1 MSNIFSIQLY
11 KMNCYFVCSIFILGV
26 SFNTGCET
34 TTASP
39 SHYIAHDEPLDLI
52 IDKGAI
58 SLSKGS
64 VLEIFEQDDTSQ
76 KIVSVKGRSFFDL
89 GKSSDLTWLVGT
101 DSLTIHAKGAAFS
114 VWNKAGIIQ
123 IAVKHG
129 KVLATK
135 DKRKVEIFAGN
146 MMIFSDDDMV
156 VTRIPSVNWFS
167 WVDKKIQF
175 ENDILRDVIR
185 DLNHTF
191 DIPILV
197 ENHIRL
203 NKCSISGIFENVTL
217 SVILDILMSE
227 YGLSYSNKEDGTIV
241 IADIQC

>member
-1 MSNIFSIQLY
+1 MSNPFLIQIFRM
-11 KMNCYFVCSIFILGV
+11 KCYFICSIFILGV
-26 SFNTGCET
+26 SLNTGCET

-39 SHYIAHDEPLDLI
+39 SQYIANDGPLDLI
-52 IDKGAI
+52 IDNGFV

-64 VLEIFEQDDTSQ
+64 VLNILEQADVSQ
-76 KIVSVKGRSFFDL
+76 KIVTVKGRSYFDL
-89 GKSSDLTWLVGT
+89 SKSSDLTWLVGT
-101 DSLTIHAKGAAFS
+101 DSLSIHAKGASFS

-123 IAVKHG
+123 IAVKNG

-135 DKRKVEIFAGN
+135 DNRKVEINAGN

-167 WVDKKIQF
+167 WVDQKIQF

-191 DIPILV
+191 DIPIRAQ
-197 ENHIRL
+197 NHVRL
-203 NKCSISGIFENVTL
+203 NKCNISGNFENATL
-217 SVILDILMSE
+217 SEILDILMSE
-227 YGLSYSNKEDGTIV
+227 YGMSYSNEEDGTIV

>member
-1 MSNIFSIQLY
+1 MSNFFSIQLH
-11 KMNCYFVCSIFILGV
+11 KMNCYFICSIFMLGI
-26 SFNTGCET
+26 SLNTGCET

-39 SHYIAHDEPLDLI
+39 SLYIAYDGSLDLI
-52 IDKGAI
+52 IEKGSI

-64 VLEIFEQDDTSQ
+64 VLEIIDQADDSH
-76 KIVSVKGRSFFDL
+76 KIISVKGRTFFDL
-89 GKSSDLTWLVGT
+89 SKSSDLTWLVGT

-123 IAVKHG
+123 IAVKQG

-156 VTRIPSVNWFS
+156 ITQIPSVNWFS
-167 WVDKKIQF
+167 WVDQKIQF

-185 DLNHTF
+185 DLKHTF
-191 DIPILV
+191 DIHIRV

-203 NKCSISGIFENVTL
+203 HKCSISQSFENA
-217 SVILDILMSE
+217 SISGILDILMSK
-227 YGLSYSNKEDGTIV
+227 YGMSYSSEEDGSIIIT
-241 IADIQC
+241 DIQC